1 MKGARSLLGL
11 ALVISTASAIGA
23 AGGWYLFQ
31 QHGSAAS
38 ATTTDDSQQERL
50 AEREDAPNDDIAIEH
65 LRQIVLGSLKDPDS
79 AQFND
84 LRLYKSRMHNFVAVY
99 SLCGR
104 VNAKNSF
111 GGYAGPTDFVVFDSA
126 DPTNRQFR
134 LDGRVILRPTDDRN
148 DGVSP
153 YKLAKYASI
162 SALYCRN
169 TDLAELTAD
178 LQRNQLTPSDAYKWY
193 HDVYQWG
200 QGKQLPHLGWTLK

>member
-1 MKGARSLLGL
+1 MLEL
-11 ALVISTASAIGA
+11 ALVISIASAIGA

-38 ATTTDDSQQERL
+38 TATANDSQQERS
-50 AEREDAPNDDIAIEH
+50 AERRDAPNDDIAIEH

-79 AQFND
+79 AQFSD
-84 LRLYKSRMHNFVAVY
+84 LRLYKSRMYNFAAVY

-126 DPTNRQFR
+126 DPKNQQFR
-134 LDGRVILRPTDDRN
+134 LDGRVILRPIDDPS

-153 YKLAKYASI
+153 YKLAEFASF

-169 TDLAELTAD
+169 TDLMELTTD
-178 LQRNQLTPSDAYKWY
+178 LQRNRLTPADADKWY
-193 HDVYQWG
+193 HDVYRWG
-200 QGKQLPHLGWTLK
+200 PGKQLPHLGWVLK